1 MRQTPNKDAIF
12 QPISGAAAITGIS
25 TKAIRQ
31 GCREGTIPHIR
42 VGSDYRINLPLWIKK
57 LNEASATANSN
68 ITEGQ

>member
-1 MRQTPNKDAIF
+1 MRRATNKDAIF

-42 VGSDYRINLPLWIKK
+42 VGSDYRINLPLWIEK
-57 LNEASATANSN
+57 LNEVSKEAR
-68 ITEGQ
+68 G